1 MMTYAIHAFRIRS
14 LQGCTQTQIYSDT
27 TLQDPQ
33 IRESRMNH
41 LSDMLENWKLSLPPP
56 RTPPET
62 GALSFFTT
70 PDWYQAAYN
79 HAILHLYRV
88 QLTNKK
94 HPAADE
100 VIMKC
105 LQAAKDVCHSFR
117 RQFVGGPTT
126 YTWSA
131 LHELFIAGLTYLYCL
146 WTSPVARAV
155 SRLDQ
160 VSNACTDCTMVL
172 VVFAERWRDAAP
184 YRDIFQ
190 ELASRTI
197 TMIAEAPNGRA
208 NEFMSVMEEQTQ
220 DLTQWMADIEDM
232 GVSLGADQLL
242 TGLMDGLP
250 AQGPE

>member
-1 MMTYAIHAFRIRS
+1 MMTYAIHAFHIRS
-14 LQGCTQTQIYSDT
+14 LQGRTQTQIYSDT
-27 TLQDPQ
+27 TLQDPE
-33 IRESRMNH
+33 IRESRINK
-41 LSDMLENWKLSLPPP
+41 LSDMLEDWKSSLPPT
-56 RTPPET
+56 RAPPDT
-62 GALSFFTT
+62 GTLSFFTT

-79 HAILHLYRV
+79 NAILHLHRV

-94 HPAADE
+94 APAAE
-100 VIMKC
+100 TVIMKC
-105 LQAAKDVCHSFR
+105 LHAAKDVCHSFR

-146 WTSPVARAV
+146 WTSPVARDA

-160 VSNACTDCTMVL
+160 VSNTCTDCTMVL

-184 YRDIFQ
+184 YRDIFR

-197 TMIAEAPNGRA
+197 TIIAEAPSSRIDGIP
-208 NEFMSVMEEQTQ
+208 SVREEHPQ
-220 DLTQWMADIEDM
+220 DLTQWVADISDM

-250 AQGPE
+250 S

>member
-1 MMTYAIHAFRIRS
+1 
-14 LQGCTQTQIYSDT
+14 
-27 TLQDPQ
+27 
-33 IRESRMNH
+33 MNH